1 MAKTLTKLLLS
12 MMLCLNP
19 AFSGVYAEN
28 EPETPEPTELSAETV
43 PAETDGEDNT
53 EEPISDTELSTEES
67 DPGFPAETIITEDI
81 AEEETEPEETM
92 PEEADPEPVPE
103 ETVSEPET
111 EENELPAEPADPE
124 ITAPETTDISEE
136 PVNEE
141 ELISEELAV
150 PENETSETV
159 PAESE
164 SAEPEETD
172 ETVII
177 TEEEETGQEEENPE
191 SVEIFEED
199 EGIEDPA
206 LLNGTNYTLTVTYGQ
221 REARDMLTKINS
233 FRTGSDAWYWN
244 DTNTKKISASGL
256 KTLTYDY
263 GLEKIAMQRAAEI
276 AVRFSHTRPNGG
288 KSTTAYGVLK
298 TPTGEN
304 IAYGYNSAAEVFNAW
319 REDNENYDGQGHRRN
334 MLDSRFKYVGIGHVV
349 YQGFHYWVQEFNG
362 NVYSTSWTAANT
374 SETPVTIEI
383 DGSII
388 SSSSYAADDDL
399 PYSVDKGSTISLPA
413 IRESLT
419 VTGHLPSYR
428 NVLAGTVNAAWTSG
442 NTAVATIS
450 NGKLTGKGAG
460 TATITARVGSWSKQW
475 TVEVITRPEKVTLN
489 KTSLSLSSGDQVS
502 LKATVLPSDAKS
514 KEVYWTSSNSEVAA
528 VNPKNIYDSSNATV
542 VALNP
547 GTATITVKTNDGGK
561 AATCTVTVTRSIR
574 VTGIY
579 LNKDYVNRVYG
590 TDIVSIYDIWYEDHT
605 DCQPDVKCL
614 YRQINW
620 QGRVNGIA
628 ADVDLDV
635 YVGIHTAGTQTEG
648 DNMSKKEKFIQA
660 LKKNG
665 DGRYHYWDGSTMGIG
680 CSEYTRIC
688 LVEAG
693 VIKEGE
699 TFHAGSGNV
708 GVLADTKRFMRLPW
722 NPNTL
727 QEADIQWSN
736 YHHVNTWDGARGVY
750 EAAPESTHGPKSW
763 NVCDNGKTG
772 VGHWSNHGYYNCGTG
787 TNDWDCIYRIIEDGN
802 QTVKTGKILS
812 KAYVQGALALLD
824 RRLAYE
830 NSYPYNCGLLDEK
843 GVTWGDCWNINPK
856 TTVWSMIL
864 GEPIWANQVK
874 GEAHVRHIYSDGIK
888 ASGLPDCTGDV
899 IMDKYCTGTTFRQMV
914 STPKAPC
921 FLLINGQHMG
931 AYLGE
936 FVRDGKTYNVT
947 EFSPNPNLNGKM
959 RSYVDEYGQ
968 RWTCKGGTVIGAW
981 NCCGYLTTYI
991 DYSDW
996 DDPQPAPQP
1005 TPVPDKTVDTLA
1017 QEIYAG
1023 KWGINPGRKAS
1034 ITAQYGAAMYD
1045 AAQKRDRSETGGRD
1059 LAG

>member
-1 MAKTLTKLLLS
+1 MKGIDLS
-12 MMLCLNP
+12 YHQGAVDWDQVKASGIEFIIPRDGWDVDSDGKWTDPMFLSYVHGAQEAGIEIPGIYHML
-19 AFSGVYAEN
+19 YAYDE
-28 EPETPEPTELSAETV
+28 
-43 PAETDGEDNT
+43 
-53 EEPISDTELSTEES
+53 STAIQNAACAINNCRKAGLPKS
-67 DPGFPAETIITEDI
+67 TIIWLDQ
-81 AEEETEPEETM
+81 EEH
-92 PEEADPEPVPE
+92 
-103 ETVSEPET
+103 
-111 EENELPAEPADPE
+111 
-124 ITAPETTDISEE
+124 
-136 PVNEE
+136 
-141 ELISEELAV
+141 
-150 PENETSETV
+150 
-159 PAESE
+159 
-164 SAEPEETD
+164 
-172 ETVII
+172 TVIK
-177 TEEEETGQEEENPE
+177 EKERGHN
-191 SVEIFEED
+191 V
-199 EGIEDPA
+199 
-206 LLNGTNYTLTVTYGQ
+206 TV
-221 REARDMLTKINS
+221 D
-233 FRTGSDAWYWN
+233 
-244 DTNTKKISASGL
+244 
-256 KTLTYDY
+256 
-263 GLEKIAMQRAAEI
+263 MQRKMAI
-276 AVRFSHTRPNGG
+276 AFCEYV
-288 KSTTAYGVLK
+288 KSQ
-298 TPTGEN
+298 
-304 IAYGYNSAAEVFNAW
+304 GY
-319 REDNENYDGQGHRRN
+319 
-334 MLDSRFKYVGIGHVV
+334 
-349 YQGFHYWVQEFNG
+349 
-362 NVYSTSWTAANT
+362 
-374 SETPVTIEI
+374 
-383 DGSII
+383 
-388 SSSSYAADDDL
+388 
-399 PYSVDKGSTISLPA
+399 
-413 IRESLT
+413 
-419 VTGHLPSYR
+419 
-428 NVLAGTVNAAWTSG
+428 
-442 NTAVATIS
+442 
-450 NGKLTGKGAG
+450 
-460 TATITARVGSWSKQW
+460 
-475 TVEVITRPEKVTLN
+475 
-489 KTSLSLSSGDQVS
+489 
-502 LKATVLPSDAKS
+502 
-514 KEVYWTSSNSEVAA
+514 
-528 VNPKNIYDSSNATV
+528 
-542 VALNP
+542 
-547 GTATITVKTNDGGK
+547 
-561 AATCTVTVTRSIR
+561 C
-574 VTGIY
+574 TGIY

-1045 AAQKRDRSETGGRD
+1045 AAQKRVDQIVSGMNWFKIEVRLAEEILQGKWDVNPQRQSKITTQYGANAFRIAQGFVNSICAKEYTLNDLKVAYDVAGGIICGIYGNGEERIQKVRAKYGEKIRQIAQKFVND
-1059 LAG
+1059 IMK